1 MHQQARCTYFVYE
14 HHFLFGSFTLI
25 QMSLMRPISRVKMV
39 CKSSRT
45 AIFHPVLSFGKHSFL
60 LQKELL
66 RIVDQKVEFQVL
78 RLISRKILIIDNR
91 SWWGMKIR
99 CDQWFDM
106 IPKLSHWYMSCWIIK
121 SRGGG
126 QLTAKVLEA
135 TKIVS
140 FREQVQ
146 DWLRKITYF
155 LKEMEVVKPSEPSVA
170 FAATTLRTVMMFR
183 SESVS
188 VSTMSRRRRRRR
200 MKQSTP
206 FFPLITCANTQNLE
220 TSSKNTR
227 WSNRLKTKQKK

>member
-1 MHQQARCTYFVYE
+1 M
-14 HHFLFGSFTLI
+14 
-25 QMSLMRPISRVKMV
+25 
-39 CKSSRT
+39 
-45 AIFHPVLSFGKHSFL
+45 IFKH
-60 LQKELL
+60 
-66 RIVDQKVEFQVL
+66 
-78 RLISRKILIIDNR
+78 
-91 SWWGMKIR
+91 
-99 CDQWFDM
+99 
-106 IPKLSHWYMSCWIIK
+106 
-121 SRGGG
+121 RGGG

-200 MKQSTP
+200 MKPALHFSHLSLVQT
-206 FFPLITCANTQNLE
+206 LRI
-220 TSSKNTR
+220 
-227 WSNRLKTKQKK
+227 